1 MEASYFTMLWWFCH
15 TLTWIRHG
23 CTCVPHLTPPLPHP
37 SPSHPSGLSQCTGFE
52 CPVSWGPSREKL
64 SGPAQT
70 LFLERKK
77 RWLNDP
83 WSHPSLKNVLL
94 ASDNFSGSKSTTELS
109 FRKLSKKRL
118 EPFTENIFKN
128 MIVVLVT
135 AKKKKRKKEKK
146 TSSLLLYWCQ
156 IINKMIL
163 LYPLPV
169 LHRFLSSLGWKCT
182 IKVFSGV
189 I

>member
-1 MEASYFTMLWWFCH
+1 MNQPRVYMF
-15 TLTWIRHG
+15 
-23 CTCVPHLTPPLPHP
+23 PHPAPPLLHP
-37 SPSHPSGLSQCTGFE
+37 SPSHPSGVSQCTGFE

-94 ASDNFSGSKSTTELS
+94 VSDNFSGSKSTTELS

-118 EPFTENIFKN
+118 EP
-128 MIVVLVT
+128 
-135 AKKKKRKKEKK
+135 
-146 TSSLLLYWCQ
+146 SLLLYCCQ

-169 LHRFLSSLGWKCT
+169 LHCFLSSLGWKCT
-182 IKVFSGV
+182 IKVFSRV

>member
-1 MEASYFTMLWWFCH
+1 MNQPRVYMF
-15 TLTWIRHG
+15 
-23 CTCVPHLTPPLPHP
+23 PHPAPPLLHP
-37 SPSHPSGLSQCTGFE
+37 SPSHPSGVSQCTGFE

-94 ASDNFSGSKSTTELS
+94 VSDNFSGSKSTTELS

-135 AKKKKRKKEKK
+135 AKKKKKKKEEKK
-146 TSSLLLYWCQ
+146 TSSLLLY
-156 IINKMIL
+156 
-163 LYPLPV
+163 
-169 LHRFLSSLGWKCT
+169 
-182 IKVFSGV
+182 
-189 I
+189 